1 MNYRTTCSH
10 CSSIFRI
17 GSDQLDAAQG
27 WVQCSVCGNAFDAH
41 VTLLM
46 EDGSQLPIV
55 VAEPELE
62 SVEASPPPPAAPI
75 DEVTTTVS
83 DEIAAPPDQS
93 SSPSLPEADEP
104 DEAVVQ
110 GIISRENPLDLPSI
124 ILIDPDASE
133 SDDPGPL
140 PHISAPGYPAPQYS
154 PAYPPPP
161 AFASATP
168 SARVEYANIP
178 PEMARSFAPPT
189 RRTPTWIW
197 VVASLLLLTGLLAQS
212 AYFLRDTLVSR
223 FPETRPALEQ
233 TCEILGCTFSLP
245 KNLDLLRIVG
255 SDLQTEASGRLKL
268 TLTLGNRASHVQA
281 WPVLMLTLIDQRNR
295 PLARRSFA
303 PSEYLGDKQRI
314 VAGIP
319 PRSEQVLNL
328 PLNVRNMTPMGFDL
342 RLMY

>member
-17 GSDQLDAAQG
+17 GPDQLDAAQG
-27 WVQCSVCGNAFDAH
+27 WVQCSVCGSAFDAH
-41 VTLLM
+41 SSLLM
-46 EDGSQLPIV
+46 EDGSPLPI
-55 VAEPELE
+55 AEPEPDFE
-62 SVEASPPPPAAPI
+62 PVEAAQPLPAALI
-75 DEVTTTVS
+75 DEVTAAVS
-83 DEIAAPPDQS
+83 DETTALADQS
-93 SSPSLPEADEP
+93 PSPPLPEANEP

-110 GIISRENPLDLPSI
+110 GITQRENPLDLPSI

-140 PHISAPGYPAPQYS
+140 PHISAPGYPAPQDT
-154 PAYPPPP
+154 AYPPPP
-161 AFASATP
+161 VFASATP

-178 PEMARSFAPPT
+178 PEMARPFAPPS

-233 TCEILGCTFSLP
+233 ACEVLGCTFSLP

-255 SDLQTEASGRLKL
+255 SDLQKEASGRLKL
-268 TLTLGNRASHVQA
+268 TLTLGNRAGHVQA
-281 WPVLMLTLIDQRNR
+281 WPVLVLTLMDQRNR

-314 VAGIP
+314 ATGIP